1 MPLGT
6 VDRSPPPFFR
16 QGPSALSKL
25 MVLSALAVLLMV
37 VDVRLHWAAPL
48 RSALATAL
56 YPLQWLAAQP
66 LRLAGTAGDYVGS
79 LSAARQDAVEAR
91 AELTRQAQRAALVE
105 HLTQENRELR
115 NLLGMQ
121 QRLPHGTQGASVLFE
136 TADAYSRKLVIDRGQ
151 LQGIAAGSAVMD
163 GYGVVGQ
170 VTRVYPATAE
180 VTLLIDRHQTIPVL
194 NTRTGLRS
202 LAEGEP
208 NAGGGQMHLRFVAAN
223 SDTQP
228 GDILTTSGVD
238 GVYPAGLPVA
248 RVVNVSHQGEAGFAR
263 IVCEPMAHLSSA
275 MHVLVVAPQV
285 ARHTTAPTEETAP

>member
-6 VDRSPPPFFR
+6 VHSSPPPFFR

-48 RSALATAL
+48 RSAMATAL
-56 YPLQWLAAQP
+56 YPLQWLATQP
-66 LRLAGTAGDYVGS
+66 FRLTGAVGDYVGS
-79 LSAARQDAVEAR
+79 LAAARQDAAEAR

-105 HLTQENRELR
+105 HLSQENRELR
-115 NLLGMQ
+115 SLLGMQ
-121 QRLPHGTQGASVLFE
+121 ARLPHGAQGASVLFE
-136 TADAYSRKLVIDRGQ
+136 AADAYSRKLVLDRGQ
-151 LQGIAAGSAVMD
+151 LQHIAEGSAVMD
-163 GYGVVGQ
+163 GYGVLGQ

-202 LAEGEP
+202 LAVGEP

-223 SDTQP
+223 TDTQP

-248 RVVNVSHQGEAGFAR
+248 RVVSVSHQGEAGFAR
-263 IVCEPMAHLSSA
+263 IVCEPMAHLRSA
-275 MHVLVVAPQV
+275 MHVLVVAPQTPS
-285 ARHTTAPTEETAP
+285 HTGPAKEAKR

>member
-6 VDRSPPPFFR
+6 VHSTPPPFFR

-48 RSALATAL
+48 RSAMATAI
-56 YPLQWLAAQP
+56 YPLQWLATQP
-66 LRLAGTAGDYVGS
+66 FRLTGAVGEYIGS
-79 LSAARQDAVEAR
+79 LSAARHDAAEAR

-105 HLTQENRELR
+105 HLNQENRELR
-115 NLLGMQ
+115 SLLGMQ
-121 QRLPHGTQGASVLFE
+121 ARLPHGAQGASVLFE
-136 TADAYSRKLVIDRGQ
+136 AADAYSRKLILNRGQ
-151 LQGIAAGSAVMD
+151 LHDIKPGSAVMD

-170 VTRVYPATAE
+170 VTRVYPATSE

-202 LAEGEP
+202 LAAGEP
-208 NAGGGQMHLRFVAAN
+208 NAGGGQLHLRFVAAN
-223 SDTQP
+223 ADTQP

-248 RVVNVSHQGEAGFAR
+248 KVLTVSHQGEAGFAR
-263 IVCEPMAHLSSA
+263 IVCAPMARLSSA
-275 MHVLVVAPQV
+275 MHVLVVAPQS
-285 ARHTTAPTEETAP
+285 ATHTPQPAEAQP

>member
-6 VDRSPPPFFR
+6 VDRAPPPFFR

-48 RSALATAL
+48 RSAMATAL
-56 YPLQWLAAQP
+56 YPLQWLATQP
-66 LRLAGTAGDYVGS
+66 FRLTGSIGEYIGS
-79 LSAARQDAVEAR
+79 LSAARQDASEAR

-105 HLTQENRELR
+105 HLSQENRELR
-115 NLLGMQ
+115 SLLGMQ
-121 QRLPHGTQGASVLFE
+121 VRLPHGAQGASVLFE
-136 TADAYSRKLVIDRGQ
+136 AADIYSRKLILNRGQ
-151 LQGIAAGSAVMD
+151 LQNIVSGSAVMD
-163 GYGVVGQ
+163 GYGVIGQ

-202 LAEGEP
+202 LAVGEP
-208 NAGGGQMHLRFVAAN
+208 NAGGGQLHLRFVAAN

-248 RVVNVSHQGEAGFAR
+248 RVLTVSHQGEAGFAR
-263 IVCEPMAHLSSA
+263 IVCEPMARLSSA
-275 MHVLVVAPQV
+275 MHVLVVAPQ
-285 ARHTTAPTEETAP
+285 APLRRAPPEEAKP